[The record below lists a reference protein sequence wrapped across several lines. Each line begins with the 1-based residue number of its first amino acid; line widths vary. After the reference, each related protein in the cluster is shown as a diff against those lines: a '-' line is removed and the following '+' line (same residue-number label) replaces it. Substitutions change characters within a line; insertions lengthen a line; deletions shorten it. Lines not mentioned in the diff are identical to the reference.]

1 MKSLEERNKRDY
13 ERSHIVGEA
22 VDAADRIILDGSDG
36 STEETNYL
44 TSEVAAKLVA
54 KALLPLSTA
63 ILRRDLED

>member
-13 ERSHIVGEA
+13 ERSRIVGEA